1 LDWLLVLQQP
11 THSCFRSIH
20 VQDVGDSQTQTMVGH
35 SAQVKLLG
43 GIMDTQVNITLP
55 FTKKLRSTPFA
66 IEVQPA
72 DVFGKLGQS
81 LVVYDEE
88 GRWLGEVLWMPWC
101 GDGLIAVRPDRR
113 RQGIGTR
120 LLAVAVELWP
130 EADLM
135 RQKLYSEEGSR
146 LVENFLRKETEMSL

>member
-1 LDWLLVLQQP
+1 MN
-11 THSCFRSIH
+11 TEATI
-20 VQDVGDSQTQTMVGH
+20 
-35 SAQVKLLG
+35 K
-43 GIMDTQVNITLP
+43 LP
-55 FTKKLRSTPFA
+55 FTKKLRSKPFA
-66 IEVQPA
+66 IEVESA
-72 DVFGKLGQS
+72 DVFGKVGQS

-88 GRWLGEVLWMPWC
+88 GRWLGEGLWMPWC

>member
-1 LDWLLVLQQP
+1 MN
-11 THSCFRSIH
+11 TEATI
-20 VQDVGDSQTQTMVGH
+20 
-35 SAQVKLLG
+35 K
-43 GIMDTQVNITLP
+43 LP
-55 FTKKLRSTPFA
+55 FTKKLRSKPFA
-66 IEVQPA
+66 IEVESA
-72 DVFGKLGQS
+72 DVFGKVGQS

-88 GRWLGEVLWMPWC
+88 GRWLGEGLWMPWC

-146 LVENFLRKETEMSL
+146 LVESFLRKETKMSL